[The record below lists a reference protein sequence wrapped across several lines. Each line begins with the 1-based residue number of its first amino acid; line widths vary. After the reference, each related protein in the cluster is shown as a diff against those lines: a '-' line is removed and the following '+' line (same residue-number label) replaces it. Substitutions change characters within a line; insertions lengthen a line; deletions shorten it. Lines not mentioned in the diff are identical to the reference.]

1 MSVDRRSRLPG
12 LELSGTVTNA
22 TAREPFARRYTPN
35 SLRPQ
40 VWHSRDV
47 AFAVR
52 MPSVA
57 LLCAILV
64 CSVYYPC
71 SFEVNFADCWER
83 LAETRQP
90 MAQVMWTV
98 TTSDHRGNGGPT
110 DQPWSGG
117 LQ

>member
-22 TAREPFARRYTPN
+22 TAREPFARHYTPN
-35 SLRPQ
+35 SLRSQ

-47 AFAVR
+47 VFAVR

-57 LLCAILV
+57 LLSAMRM

-71 SFEVNFADCWER
+71 SFEVNFTDCRER

-90 MAQVMWTV
+90 MAHAM
-98 TTSDHRGNGGPT
+98 
-110 DQPWSGG
+110 
-117 LQ
+117 